1 MKVKDVGL
9 GKIAVPMLLKTMSL
23 KEAYNFKK
31 KKIRREKKKELKKRK
46 QKKREE
52 NKRKKKKKNL
62 KSQQSWG

>member
-31 KKIRREKKKELKKRK
+31 KKIRREKKRI
-46 QKKREE
+46 
-52 NKRKKKKKNL
+52 KKKKTK
-62 KSQQSWG
+62 KERRK

>member
-31 KKIRREKKKELKKRK
+31 KKIRREKKK
-46 QKKREE
+46 
-52 NKRKKKKKNL
+52 N
-62 KSQQSWG
+62 